1 MSSALSLNARL
12 VVSASVAL
20 VAFLSLAGWTLDR
33 AFRDSALS
41 AARDRLTG
49 QVYLLLGAAE
59 LDSSGALFVPEVLPE
74 ARFASPASGL
84 YGEVLTQT
92 GDVVW
97 RSPSM
102 VSERID
108 ERVAG
113 EPGEMVFSQTRSTTG
128 TPLLTVGF
136 GVLWETG
143 AGEEKG
149 FNVRVAETRDAF
161 DAQVVTFRRSLWGW
175 FAAACLVLVTIQGVI
190 LRWSLKPLRE
200 VGREVAE
207 IEAGERAELTE
218 DYPSELQVLT
228 RNLNVMVKHNQARLH
243 RQREALENLAHSLKT
258 PLAVLQNTANA
269 ETAES
274 PLRSAVEEQAVRIQE
289 AVDYQLQRAAMSGRS
304 ALTAPVDVPE
314 LCTKLAASLKK
325 VYADKRPDIDVGIA
339 SDVVF
344 YGDSGDL
351 IEVIGNLTDNAC
363 KWCAKQ
369 VRVHARNEVQSDGGR
384 KLLLLTIEDD
394 GPGIAAC
401 DVQHVLGRGA
411 RMDEAIHGQGL
422 GLAVVR
428 DIVEEAYGGAL
439 AIERSALGGA
449 CVVCRF

>member
-136 GVLWETG
+136 GVLWET
-143 AGEEKG
+143 
-149 FNVRVAETRDAF
+149 
-161 DAQVVTFRRSLWGW
+161 
-175 FAAACLVLVTIQGVI
+175 
-190 LRWSLKPLRE
+190 
-200 VGREVAE
+200 
-207 IEAGERAELTE
+207 ERA
-218 DYPSELQVLT
+218 
-228 RNLNVMVKHNQARLH
+228 RR
-243 RQREALENLAHSLKT
+243 
-258 PLAVLQNTANA
+258 
-269 ETAES
+269 
-274 PLRSAVEEQAVRIQE
+274 
-289 AVDYQLQRAAMSGRS
+289 
-304 ALTAPVDVPE
+304 
-314 LCTKLAASLKK
+314 
-325 VYADKRPDIDVGIA
+325 
-339 SDVVF
+339 
-344 YGDSGDL
+344 
-351 IEVIGNLTDNAC
+351 
-363 KWCAKQ
+363 
-369 VRVHARNEVQSDGGR
+369 RVS
-384 KLLLLTIEDD
+384 
-394 GPGIAAC
+394 
-401 DVQHVLGRGA
+401 
-411 RMDEAIHGQGL
+411 M
-422 GLAVVR
+422 
-428 DIVEEAYGGAL
+428 
-439 AIERSALGGA
+439 
-449 CVVCRF
+449 